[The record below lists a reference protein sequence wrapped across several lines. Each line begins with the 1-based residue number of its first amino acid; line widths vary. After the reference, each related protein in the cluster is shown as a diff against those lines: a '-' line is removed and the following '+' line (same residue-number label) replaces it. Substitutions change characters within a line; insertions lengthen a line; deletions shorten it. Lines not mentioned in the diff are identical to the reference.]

1 MQARAHHGRMRVAL
15 FGGSFDPPHVG
26 HQLAALYVL
35 ETFPVDELWLVPV
48 FRHVFDKRL
57 TPYRHRLAMCQL
69 VGESLGP
76 RVHVSTIEEELG
88 GPSYTLHMVRRLQ
101 QKYPEVDFS
110 LVIGSDLLKERE
122 RWYGWTELSTAL
134 PFLVLSRGGIEP
146 TCEQRRRSGDISHQE
161 QLCLPE
167 VSSTSVRAAL
177 ARGGKPTGWVSRRVL
192 DYITE
197 HSLYQASEEE
207 RA

>member
-1 MQARAHHGRMRVAL
+1 MQARAHHGNMRVAL

-69 VGESLGP
+69 FCESLGP
-76 RVHVSTIEEELG
+76 RVRVSTIEEELG

-101 QKYPEVDFS
+101 QKHPAVDFS

-122 RWYGWTELSTAL
+122 RWYGWAELASAL
-134 PFLVLSRGGIEP
+134 PFLLLSRGGSEP
-146 TCEQRRRSGDISHQE
+146 ASDQVRRSGDISHQE

-177 ARGGKPTGWVSRRVL
+177 SRGGKPTGWVSRRIL